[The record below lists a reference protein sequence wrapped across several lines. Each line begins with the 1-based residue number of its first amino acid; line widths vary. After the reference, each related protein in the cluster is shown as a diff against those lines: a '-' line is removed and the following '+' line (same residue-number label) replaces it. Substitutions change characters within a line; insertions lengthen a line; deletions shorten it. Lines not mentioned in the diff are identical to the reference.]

1 MANVIS
7 AANDTDTHYLHSGFS
22 STITSSYG
30 SPSTTP
36 FGISWDG
43 NNVISADGGT
53 DTHYLHVGFSSTI
66 TSSYTSP
73 SNTPQGITWDGS
85 NVISSGHNPTEHYLH
100 SGFSSTVLDSYVSP
114 SLVPTGI
121 TWDGSNVIA
130 ADSYSDLHYLHS
142 GFSSTI
148 TGSYSSPS
156 ASTYGIT
163 WDGSNVISADITTD
177 LHFLHSGFTS
187 TISDSYASSNPTGI
201 TWDGR
206 YAAATPDELTNA
218 SFDVTIGFG
227 TASVSLDELTAV
239 ALDVPVGFG
248 TASVGEPNV
257 ISATRAAR
265 LHHLHAGFTS
275 TVSDS
280 YVPPGTGPRGISW
293 DGTNVISADD
303 VSDLHYL
310 HDGFS
315 STIAS
320 SYSSPGVVPYG
331 ISWDGSS
338 VISSDVNAATHYL
351 HSGFSSTIASSH
363 SSPNINPYGITWD
376 GSNAISGDY
385 STDTHYLHSGFSS
398 TVSDSY
404 ASPSTLPT
412 GISWDGTNVISS
424 DYDSN
429 THYLHSGFSSSISS
443 SYPSPSTTPDGIT
456 WDGRYATGWTY
467 YELTHAPL
475 DVTIAF
481 GVADLSNL
489 LIASVLDVPVAF
501 GSAEVEVQLTNDA
514 PLDIPVGFGT
524 ASVAVAGELMA
535 VAIDVPIVFGA
546 GTLETQLGATPL
558 DVPVAFGAADF
569 FNLLIASALDVD
581 VAFGGAQAREI
592 RTGTGGGI
600 PLAIQEPL
608 ELRSADATFAA
619 LLPRAASVRIRQK
632 INSLDVLSFD
642 YPRRDDRFE
651 DISEGTLIRFRG
663 QDYRVVDVDDARGAN
678 GLSGTVTAEQHFIA
692 LGDTLIQSVELEGVR
707 ASAAMSTALA
717 GTGWSVGTVD
727 AATGEYSVSK
737 QWASPLAVLFQIANM
752 WNGELLFG
760 TNEMTVSLLAER
772 GADLGASLI
781 YRKNIAGLERKRS
794 ATELYNRVYFE
805 GKDGLTSLR
814 GYVQDAVSI
823 AAHGRRDYRWSD
835 NTITSLPTLLYG
847 AGLRLE
853 AYREP
858 RTTYSAD
865 AHNIE
870 PVEGGASWV
879 TAELGDRVRVYDH
892 ELGIDV
898 STRVYEREW
907 APYEP
912 QTPDRLVLSSD
923 REWFPDLSERLAEIV
938 EAPPDPPDKPMP
950 GEGAYRGEGG
960 FAWMNAIGVS
970 AEWKGSGKPHIWTS
984 YWSDGDAGLPHLAS
998 DGKWHSGYDTDDDG
1012 VQDSGPLG
1020 TGATWEEATW
1030 EPHGFDL
1037 DADGIEDFWPFSS
1050 GVDPDTGAPMYGQPG
1065 GHCYNFD
1072 EAPEIWDYAAG
1083 DVPYKAVDTIPS
1095 SLWYDVTAYSWFGY
1109 DRNAN
1114 GVPDSWDVIAN
1125 LPCPL
1130 VFKRGEL
1137 LLGIDLGGGD
1147 VEWVEANP
1155 PWIPMWH
1162 SKARADVQEIYCT
1175 GWTPAGRRNFGGPIQ
1190 YFDGSWSPSPY
1201 DANDDGFDDFWA
1213 YGGWFAFGH
1222 EETEAGFS
1230 EQAVSITG
1238 GGALPSY
1245 GGPVSPGLGTAEA
1258 HLIATVLT
1266 VNGDGTVDLQID
1278 GEVLYSVPYLTGY
1291 TPTVGDTVLYG
1302 KATDM
1307 R

>member
-7 AANDTDTHYLHSGFS
+7 ADSNAATHYLHSGFSSTIDDSYSSPFPVGITWDGANVISANGASDLHYLHDGFSSTVIDSYSSPSTDPKDITWDGTNVISTDVASDIHYLHSGFSSTISDSYASPNSFPTGITWDGTNVISADDAADTHYLHSGFS
-22 STITSSYG
+22 STI
-30 SPSTTP
+30 
-36 FGISWDG
+36 D
-43 NNVISADGGT
+43 
-53 DTHYLHVGFSSTI
+53 
-66 TSSYTSP
+66 
-73 SNTPQGITWDGS
+73 
-85 NVISSGHNPTEHYLH
+85 
-100 SGFSSTVLDSYVSP
+100 DSYSSP
-114 SLVPTGI
+114 SLWPTGI
-121 TWDGSNVIA
+121 TWDGTNVISA
-130 ADSYSDLHYLHS
+130 SSYTDLHYLHD
-142 GFSSTI
+142 GFSGT
-148 TGSYSSPS
+148 
-156 ASTYGIT
+156 
-163 WDGSNVISADITTD
+163 V
-177 LHFLHSGFTS
+177 L
-187 TISDSYASSNPTGI
+187 DSYASPSTVPTGI

-218 SFDVTIGFG
+218 SFDVTIAFG
-227 TASVSLDELTAV
+227 TAGLEVQLDATALDITIGLGAASVSLDELDATP
-239 ALDVPVGFG
+239 LGVPVGFG

-257 ISATRAAR
+257 ISA
-265 LHHLHAGFTS
+265 
-275 TVSDS
+275 D
-280 YVPPGTGPRGISW
+280 Y
-293 DGTNVISADD
+293 SA
-303 VSDLHYL
+303 DLHYL

-315 STIAS
+315 TTVSD
-320 SYSSPGVVPYG
+320 SYNSPGSGPIG
-331 ISWDGSS
+331 ITWDGSNVMS
-338 VISSDVNAATHYL
+338 ADYLAATHYL
-351 HSGFSSTIASSH
+351 HSGFSSTVSGSYALPS
-363 SSPNINPYGITWD
+363 SSPRGITWD
-376 GSNAISGDY
+376 GSNVISSDNGTALHYLHAGFSSTIDDSY
-385 STDTHYLHSGFSS
+385 SAPGGNPRDVSWDGSNVISTDADTHLHYLHSGFSA

-404 ASPSTLPT
+404 GSPSTQPT
-412 GISWDGTNVISS
+412 GISWDGSNVISA
-424 DYDSN
+424 DNGTDL
-429 THYLHSGFSSSISS
+429 HYLHSGFSSSIND
-443 SYPSPSTTPDGIT
+443 SYAAQAGNSVSIT
-456 WDGRYATGWTY
+456 WDGRHATGWTY
-467 YELTHAPL
+467 YELAHTPL
-475 DVTIAF
+475 DVTIGF
-481 GVADLSNL
+481 GAGTL
-489 LIASVLDVPVAF
+489 
-501 GSAEVEVQLTNDA
+501 EVQLDA
-514 PLDIPVGFGT
+514 TPLDITVGFGT
-524 ASVAVAGELMA
+524 ASIFTVLV
-535 VAIDVPIVFGA
+535 
-546 GTLETQLGATPL
+546 
-558 DVPVAFGAADF
+558 
-569 FNLLIASALDVD
+569 ASALDVD
-581 VAFGGAQAREI
+581 VAFGGVQVREI

-853 AYREP
+853 AYKEP

-870 PVEGGASWV
+870 PVEGGTSWI

-950 GEGAYRGEGG
+950 GEGAYRGEGC
-960 FAWMNAIGVS
+960 FALMNAIGVS

-984 YWSDGDAGLPHLAS
+984 YWSDGDVGLPHLAS

-1030 EPHGFDL
+1030 APHGFDL
-1037 DADGIEDFWPFSS
+1037 DADGIE
-1050 GVDPDTGAPMYGQPG
+1050 
-1065 GHCYNFD
+1065 
-1072 EAPEIWDYAAG
+1072 
-1083 DVPYKAVDTIPS
+1083 
-1095 SLWYDVTAYSWFGY
+1095 
-1109 DRNAN
+1109 
-1114 GVPDSWDVIAN
+1114 
-1125 LPCPL
+1125 
-1130 VFKRGEL
+1130 
-1137 LLGIDLGGGD
+1137 
-1147 VEWVEANP
+1147 
-1155 PWIPMWH
+1155 
-1162 SKARADVQEIYCT
+1162 
-1175 GWTPAGRRNFGGPIQ
+1175 
-1190 YFDGSWSPSPY
+1190 
-1201 DANDDGFDDFWA
+1201 
-1213 YGGWFAFGH
+1213 
-1222 EETEAGFS
+1222 
-1230 EQAVSITG
+1230 AVSYTH
-1238 GGALPSY
+1238 LR
-1245 GGPVSPGLGTAEA
+1245 A
-1258 HLIATVLT
+1258 H
-1266 VNGDGTVDLQID
+1266 
-1278 GEVLYSVPYLTGY
+1278 E
-1291 TPTVGDTVLYG
+1291 
-1302 KATDM
+1302 
-1307 R
+1307 